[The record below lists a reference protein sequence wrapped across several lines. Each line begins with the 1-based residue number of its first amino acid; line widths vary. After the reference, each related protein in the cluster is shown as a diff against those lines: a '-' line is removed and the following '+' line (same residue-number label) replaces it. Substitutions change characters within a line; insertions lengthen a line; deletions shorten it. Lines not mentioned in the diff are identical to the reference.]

1 VKRAWVVGI
10 LLAAAL
16 LVMGTV
22 MANEIA
28 KQAKYVDE
36 KEYKKQINELV
47 NEVRKIRD
55 QVKKGELTP
64 EKAKKEI
71 LSLIDNPKY
80 SQIKLMK
87 EIVESKRKYE
97 LEHEKPKRVPQN
109 MYNKIGESTIAPF
122 SSTYYYYGVDD
133 MTAYKGGWGVGYNIA
148 NTYPSD
154 QYERIAARAEIVGSY
169 YADGYMYKYFYAPKS
184 GNAIVSVFF
193 DWSGGSLYPADCS
206 IDFVLWKYVSGT
218 GWVKIASE
226 NDVVSL
232 TGYTPT
238 QGPNNDSGS
247 VSAYLTSGDYYCLQ
261 LQIHTKGD
269 ATGEHAVSSGDFGF
283 DAWPHAS
290 NVHWQ
295 YARVIYQ

>member
-1 VKRAWVVGI
+1 MRTAKVGLVVLLALVMLGSVVSPVVG
-10 LLAAAL
+10 
-16 LVMGTV
+16 
-22 MANEIA
+22 
-28 KQAKYVDE
+28 KQIKYLDE
-36 KEYKKQINELV
+36 KEYIRQINELAS
-47 NEVRKIRD
+47 EVKKIRE
-55 QVKKGELTP
+55 KAKNGELTP
-64 EKAKKEI
+64 DEAKRKI
-71 LSLIDNPKY
+71 LSLIDDPKY
-80 SQIKLMK
+80 NQVKLMK
-87 EIVESKRKYE
+87 EIVESKRTYE
-97 LEHEKPKRVPQN
+97 LEHEKPKRHPQSMNTKNMGNTATVPL
-109 MYNKIGESTIAPF
+109 

-133 MTAYKGGWGVGYNIA
+133 MSAYKGGWGIGHNIA

-154 QYERIAARAEIVGSY
+154 QYVRIAARAEIVGSY
-169 YADGYMYKYFYAPKS
+169 YADGYMYKYFYAPKT

-206 IDFVLWKYVSGT
+206 IDFVLWKYEDGI
-218 GWVKIASE
+218 GWVKVASE
-226 NDVVSL
+226 KDVVSL

-238 QGPNNDSGS
+238 QGPNNESAS
-247 VSAYLTSGDYYCLQ
+247 VSVYLTAGDYYSLQ